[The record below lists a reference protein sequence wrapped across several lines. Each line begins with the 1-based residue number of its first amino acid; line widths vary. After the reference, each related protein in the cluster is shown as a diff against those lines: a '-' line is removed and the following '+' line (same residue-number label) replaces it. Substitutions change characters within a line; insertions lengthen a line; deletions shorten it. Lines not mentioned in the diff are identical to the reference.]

1 VVGSAADDHID
12 PAVARADLDRAVADA
27 DRVRVFAERT
37 RAHRT
42 PNQGIDNALTFRGLH
57 EAIANIRTV
66 VEKYQLLLT
75 LTTTL
80 NWEPVAQYDQIEAF
94 ERAWV
99 TDRAAVERAADEN
112 QPDAQEPNELERT
125 SKPESDASSTAP
137 ARRRQLKPLGAHTRQ
152 MGCARTKAARRHP
165 GMNLFT
171 PRNLRQFPCTGQEL
185 SP

>member
-112 QPDAQEPNELERT
+112 QPDAQEPNELE
-125 SKPESDASSTAP
+125 
-137 ARRRQLKPLGAHTRQ
+137 
-152 MGCARTKAARRHP
+152 
-165 GMNLFT
+165 
-171 PRNLRQFPCTGQEL
+171 
-185 SP
+185 